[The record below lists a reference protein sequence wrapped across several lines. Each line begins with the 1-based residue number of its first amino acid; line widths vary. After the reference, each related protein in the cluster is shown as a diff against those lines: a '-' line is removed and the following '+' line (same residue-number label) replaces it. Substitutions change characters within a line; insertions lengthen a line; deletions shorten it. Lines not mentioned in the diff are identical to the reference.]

1 MRNKSIATLGLLT
14 LLATASAFGQSSD
27 RGHMRMDI
35 PFEFRVGNVV
45 MPAGQYRLYPVSGGS
60 GSVLSIDSVSRQAH
74 ADFHT
79 YSAADRKD
87 AVRDKDTLGF
97 HRYGDM
103 YFLSTVAFAGATQYS
118 AVAASKDERELAA
131 RTASPAETSK
141 VLLTSR

>member
-1 MRNKSIATLGLLT
+1 
-14 LLATASAFGQSSD
+14 
-27 RGHMRMDI
+27 MDI